1 MSRPALVWPR
11 AASALIA
18 LLALA
23 AVAACGGDGEEET
36 SGLSDSS
43 LRPDAGAPI
52 VVPAG
57 KPIVIGI
64 SAPLTGLDAGV
75 GIEDRDAMLAAIGR
89 WKAAHGDLIK
99 GHAVDVRAEDDGCT
113 EPDIAAQAAE
123 RLLRTEGL
131 VGVLGPNCSAGAR
144 AAIPIY
150 QDAGIVAISG
160 SATRTDLTTTQPEG
174 GFFFRTA
181 YRNDLQGTLI
191 GLFAS
196 VQLRGE
202 SAYILDD
209 GEDYGVDLAD
219 AAQQA
224 MEESDVTV
232 ARESVR
238 RGTVDFTDLAEKIA
252 GDDPSFVGFAGF
264 NPEAALLYRQLRDA
278 GYTGAF
284 GAGDAAASARDFIDP
299 VGAAESEGV
308 LFSGCP
314 LDLPADFVADFTRR
328 HGSNP
333 EASPFVG
340 QYADA
345 VTILLD
351 SVASVAAEQADGS
364 LSIDAAQLREAVRAA
379 SLPDGTSGP
388 VAFDANGDRVP
399 EPGMQVADVIKR
411 AIRTQ
416 DLSIF
421 LDVGLVP
428 CTVQGGKFVNVLAN
442 GTNSQ

>member
-113 EPDIAAQAAE
+113 EPDIAAQAAQ
-123 RLLRTEGL
+123 RLLRAEGL

-150 QDAGIVAISG
+150 EKAGIVAISG

-202 SAYILDD
+202 SA
-209 GEDYGVDLAD
+209 
-219 AAQQA
+219 
-224 MEESDVTV
+224 
-232 ARESVR
+232 
-238 RGTVDFTDLAEKIA
+238 
-252 GDDPSFVGFAGF
+252 
-264 NPEAALLYRQLRDA
+264 
-278 GYTGAF
+278 
-284 GAGDAAASARDFIDP
+284 
-299 VGAAESEGV
+299 
-308 LFSGCP
+308 
-314 LDLPADFVADFTRR
+314 
-328 HGSNP
+328 
-333 EASPFVG
+333 
-340 QYADA
+340 
-345 VTILLD
+345 
-351 SVASVAAEQADGS
+351 
-364 LSIDAAQLREAVRAA
+364 
-379 SLPDGTSGP
+379 
-388 VAFDANGDRVP
+388 
-399 EPGMQVADVIKR
+399 
-411 AIRTQ
+411 
-416 DLSIF
+416 
-421 LDVGLVP
+421 
-428 CTVQGGKFVNVLAN
+428 
-442 GTNSQ
+442 